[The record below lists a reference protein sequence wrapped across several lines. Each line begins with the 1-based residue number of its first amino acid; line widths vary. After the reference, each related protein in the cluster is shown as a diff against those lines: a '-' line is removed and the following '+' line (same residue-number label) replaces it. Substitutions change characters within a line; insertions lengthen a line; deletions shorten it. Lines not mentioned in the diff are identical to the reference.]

1 MFSLNWHAMA
11 EEPYVPLISLFSAR
25 SKAFSTFFISRT
37 VLPSLSVFQFIDMTF
52 LQSIIV
58 MSEIRLMSLLCS
70 ETSRFIL

>member
-11 EEPYVPLISLFSAR
+11 EEPYVSLHIFVFGQIESRFHFLYFFER
-25 SKAFSTFFISRT
+25 SY
-37 VLPSLSVFQFIDMTF
+37 PVFQFIDMTF